1 MHGLSSPC
9 SGPSEASNPPQYSL
23 KDLRSLLE
31 DVIRVANVA
40 KSLLRASQGL
50 EEASSSCAQ
59 PPTDSASRSPRRTYS
74 FCFFCGQK
82 GHIRASCGSCKE
94 YLAAGKCLIVKG
106 RVVLPTG
113 QEIPREIPGRTL
125 KDRVDR
131 WDPGNRPKDIRNPP
145 SSPGRLP
152 LEDVGRLEP
161 QAHMVSL
168 ALSRTPRLSVHPTT
182 PSEQPLCAPLSM
194 EGPSYPTQAPSA
206 SSSSSDVSLCRP
218 CSPSHPLPTRHSR
231 GRPQSRSRSRGRGR
245 PHSPSR
251 FNLENPPSRSS
262 KYVDSYSGSGSHS
275 RHSHSRDYHG
285 RLHSPSCSQLE
296 DPPSHSNKYMDSY
309 SSGSYSRCSR
319 SRDYHHRCSPPPAPQ
334 LASSHLPTLSRDE
347 SELEELTSELVNRL
361 AVSNIYSTRSS
372 YRPSSH
378 ALASSRRPRSRSRTP
393 QPSRRWY

>member
-31 DVIRVANVA
+31 DVIRIANVA
-40 KSLLRASQGL
+40 KSLLRASRGL

-59 PPTDSASRSPRRTYS
+59 PPTDSASRSPRRAYS

-182 PSEQPLCAPLSM
+182 PSERPLCAQLSM
-194 EGPSYPTQAPSA
+194 EGPSCPIRAPSA
-206 SSSSSDVSLCRP
+206 SSSSSDASLCRP
-218 CSPSHPLPTRHSR
+218 RSPSRTLPTSYSR
-231 GRPQSRSRSRGRGR
+231 GRPLSRSRSRSRGRGR
-245 PHSPSR
+245 PHSRSR
-251 FNLENPPSRSS
+251 LHREDPPSRS
-262 KYVDSYSGSGSHS
+262 Y
-275 RHSHSRDYHG
+275 
-285 RLHSPSCSQLE
+285 
-296 DPPSHSNKYMDSY
+296 KYMDSY

-319 SRDYHHRCSPPPAPQ
+319 SRDYHHRRSPPPAPQ

-361 AVSNIYSTRSS
+361 VISNIYSTRSS

-378 ALASSRRPRSRSRTP
+378 ALASSRRSCSRSRTP